1 MKLSVLGSGSAGNCS
16 YIEIGGKKFL
26 VDVGYSVK
34 KIKEKLATIDRKL
47 EQIDAIFI
55 THDHGDH
62 MKAVGTISRKYDIPI
77 YIHKDSL
84 KQIQKKV
91 LKLDMENIR
100 ILEDRRVFLDNVLIE
115 NFDVMHDSAHNLG
128 YTFNHAN
135 KKLAY
140 VTDIGKIT
148 NIVRQAC
155 LNSDFIAFESNYDL
169 DMLLKGS
176 YIWTLKNRV
185 KSNVGHISNEEATKF
200 LSSISNNILKKIFLL
215 HLSSDNNT
223 EELAYNTLKDK
234 LDKRIEINI
243 TSQIATKLFELKK

>member
-1 MKLSVLGSGSAGNCS
+1 MLGSGSAGNCS

-34 KIKEKLATIDRKL
+34 KIREKLATIDREL

-115 NFDVMHDSAHNLG
+115 IL
-128 YTFNHAN
+128 
-135 KKLAY
+135 
-140 VTDIGKIT
+140 
-148 NIVRQAC
+148 
-155 LNSDFIAFESNYDL
+155 
-169 DMLLKGS
+169 MLCM
-176 YIWTLKNRV
+176 IQ
-185 KSNVGHISNEEATKF
+185 HI
-200 LSSISNNILKKIFLL
+200 I
-215 HLSSDNNT
+215 
-223 EELAYNTLKDK
+223 
-234 LDKRIEINI
+234 
-243 TSQIATKLFELKK
+243 